1 MFISLV
7 IKEKDMYKSNNRKKV
22 FSVIRHLIFWLGFIY
37 LNWAIADLS
46 EDFIN
51 YLISRKVF
59 FIIYISIFY
68 LHYKLLIYSV
78 QVKKLNLVPVLIV
91 TLVATI
97 VYAILFEAVMHF
109 GTDRLSK
116 YDLKTTI
123 LLDTYFLGFM
133 VFGSSLYYFIK
144 DHLINK
150 QKIKDLELQFLKDQI
165 KPHYFYNELNSLLGL
180 ITKGEIELSK
190 DYIKNLSEYL
200 VYSLKNDMNE
210 KVLLK
215 DEINGLFSLLDNLE
229 YRINENSNID
239 YSIKGQLD
247 DLIIHPLILM
257 TFVEN
262 AIKHSGIETSKSG
275 FIHLECTVNGN
286 ELHFELKNSI
296 PNIKTQ
302 DHSSTKLGLQN
313 VKKRLELQ
321 YHSQFDLKI
330 STLEQAFIVEL
341 KIKLNE

>member
-1 MFISLV
+1 
-7 IKEKDMYKSNNRKKV
+7 MYKSNKRKIV
-22 FSVIRHLIFWLGFIY
+22 FSVLRHLVFWLGFIF
-37 LNWAIADLS
+37 LNWGIADLS
-46 EDFIN
+46 ENFID
-51 YLISRKVF
+51 YLINRKVF
-59 FIIYISIFY
+59 LVIYISIFY
-68 LHYKLLIYSV
+68 MHYRLLVYSIQIRKLKFVSVLIITFVATLIYAV
-78 QVKKLNLVPVLIV
+78 
-91 TLVATI
+91 
-97 VYAILFEAVMHF
+97 LFETVMHF
-109 GTDRLSK
+109 GTDRLNK

-239 YSIKGQLD
+239 YSIKGQID
-247 DLIIHPLILM
+247 DLKIHPLILM

-262 AIKHSGIETSKSG
+262 AIKHSGIETSNSG
-275 FIHLECTVNGN
+275 FINLECNISDN
-286 ELHFELKNSI
+286 EIHFELKNSI
-296 PNIKTQ
+296 PNIKAQ
-302 DHSSTKLGLQN
+302 DLPSTKLGLQN

-321 YHSQFDLKI
+321 YHSRFDLKI
-330 STLEQAFIVEL
+330 STLEQVFIVEL